1 MVAGFEQA
9 LPANATMVADLPGLF
24 DPAKARESAAD
35 MIEAHPDLDY
45 VFVANEEMALGARQV
60 FDAAGADVRIVT
72 VNGIDEG
79 LQAVRDGRLSAP
91 VATPPRTWGG
101 WRYGTVSG

>member
-72 VNGIDEG
+72 VNGTDEG
-79 LQAVRDGRLSAP
+79 LQAVGRAPLRP